1 MNRIPILDV
10 KKIDALA
17 KDLSFM
23 IGFNSQT
30 LSCAQ
35 PSQTLFQNRE
45 ELIFA
50 RRFLR
55 SGFHLVD
62 LRDFTFHGS
71 GLGQILPVAWF
82 WLRCLLNSKPWLAG
96 TADGRSLQ

>member
-10 KKIDALA
+10 KKIEALA

-23 IGFNSQT
+23 IGFDSQT
-30 LSCAQ
+30 LSRVQ
-35 PSQTLFQNRE
+35 PSQTLLQKRE

-71 GLGQILPVAWF
+71 GLGWILPIA
-82 WLRCLLNSKPWLAG
+82 
-96 TADGRSLQ
+96 